1 MTCLGVNGAFSGCSN
16 GEISS
21 PEPLPPMV
29 DPNELV
35 DPGGRDPGSLHPDVL
50 GPDVLEIDPLDSEP
64 LGLGPLGEASVP
76 PPWFGR
82 GGGFS
87 WSSSPSV
94 SASPKS
100 GIPCNSSR

>member
-1 MTCLGVNGAFSGCSN
+1 
-16 GEISS
+16 
-21 PEPLPPMV
+21 MV
-29 DPNELV
+29 DPNALV
-35 DPGGRDPGSLHPDVL
+35 DPVGWDPGSLDSVVL
-50 GPDVLEIDPLDSEP
+50 GPDVLEFDPLDSEP

-87 WSSSPSV
+87 WSSSSSV

-100 GIPCNSSR
+100 GIRCNSSR